1 MQIHVDIPSIYGMSC
16 KRNISRSG
24 KFQFA
29 PVLIVQTHKIQNFVE
44 FPCGLCPAKA
54 EERLMP
60 DPTLDYY
67 LLPTSLFSFQLFIT
81 SRQKI
86 NKINMLFR
94 SSILIAFVLLN
105 GTRQT
110 NDDIVGVAVV
120 DLC

>member
-1 MQIHVDIPSIYGMSC
+1 
-16 KRNISRSG
+16 
-24 KFQFA
+24 
-29 PVLIVQTHKIQNFVE
+29 
-44 FPCGLCPAKA
+44 
-54 EERLMP
+54 MP

-110 NDDIVGVAVV
+110 NDDIVGVVIVAVVVIV

>member
-1 MQIHVDIPSIYGMSC
+1 MRVVSS
-16 KRNISRSG
+16 
-24 KFQFA
+24 
-29 PVLIVQTHKIQNFVE
+29 
-44 FPCGLCPAKA
+44 KA

-120 DLC
+120 SVVVIVDLC

>member
-1 MQIHVDIPSIYGMSC
+1 MRVVSS
-16 KRNISRSG
+16 
-24 KFQFA
+24 
-29 PVLIVQTHKIQNFVE
+29 
-44 FPCGLCPAKA
+44 KA

-110 NDDIVGVAVV
+110 NDDIVGVGVAVAVVVIV

>member
-1 MQIHVDIPSIYGMSC
+1 MRVVSS
-16 KRNISRSG
+16 
-24 KFQFA
+24 
-29 PVLIVQTHKIQNFVE
+29 
-44 FPCGLCPAKA
+44 KA

-110 NDDIVGVAVV
+110 NDDIVGVAVAVVVIV

>member
-1 MQIHVDIPSIYGMSC
+1 MRVVSS
-16 KRNISRSG
+16 
-24 KFQFA
+24 
-29 PVLIVQTHKIQNFVE
+29 
-44 FPCGLCPAKA
+44 KA

-105 GTRQT
+105 GTRQI
-110 NDDIVGVAVV
+110 NDDIVGVVIVAVVVIV

>member
-1 MQIHVDIPSIYGMSC
+1 
-16 KRNISRSG
+16 
-24 KFQFA
+24 
-29 PVLIVQTHKIQNFVE
+29 
-44 FPCGLCPAKA
+44 
-54 EERLMP
+54 MP

-67 LLPTSLFSFQLFIT
+67 LLPTSLFSFHLFIT

-110 NDDIVGVAVV
+110 NDDIVGVVIVAVVVIV

>member
-1 MQIHVDIPSIYGMSC
+1 MRVVSS
-16 KRNISRSG
+16 
-24 KFQFA
+24 
-29 PVLIVQTHKIQNFVE
+29 
-44 FPCGLCPAKA
+44 KA

-110 NDDIVGVAVV
+110 NDYIVGVAVV
-120 DLC
+120 AVVVIVDLC

>member
-1 MQIHVDIPSIYGMSC
+1 MRVVSS
-16 KRNISRSG
+16 
-24 KFQFA
+24 
-29 PVLIVQTHKIQNFVE
+29 
-44 FPCGLCPAKA
+44 KA

-94 SSILIAFVLLN
+94 SSIMIAFVLLN

-120 DLC
+120 VIVDLC

>member
-1 MQIHVDIPSIYGMSC
+1 MRVVSS
-16 KRNISRSG
+16 
-24 KFQFA
+24 
-29 PVLIVQTHKIQNFVE
+29 
-44 FPCGLCPAKA
+44 KA

-120 DLC
+120 AVVVIVDLC